1 MKRGGCCNAC
11 RRRHRKCVVQLG
23 ASQCG
28 ACAESGRECRFDT
41 DIRFR
46 HSSHARESVET
57 RRSWARVPATIS
69 FVTPQGIDGEL
80 SEAAS
85 EGKGASSSGKSPR
98 GGDSFYSETE
108 SGAPSM
114 GREDSVG
121 NETGMQDSGPD
132 QHPADQGSD
141 INPHAIAS
149 PGHAENADFVDSQ
162 QAGLHLDNEGDI
174 IPVFEASPS
183 SNAHLLPLSP
193 ASGHRISSIP
203 YILGEPSSELPPPQ
217 TPSSKHISG
226 GDAEHDSRTQS
237 THHEDTYGFTERQAF
252 LFMTYVHKLAPSSDA
267 CDDARHFTLEVP
279 RLAFQEPMIM
289 NGVLALASRY
299 DARCNN
305 TNSDLESTYYH
316 SRCIELLIEAFAR
329 PPETWDSKL
338 LTTVVIARLYEE
350 YDNEADSYYHH
361 LSGTRNLLNHEAVAR
376 FVTQGGLAEA
386 ASWVHLRQAIYIYL
400 VRREPVEICLENFE
414 RSTVFRRGDDSA
426 YANRAVY
433 IFAKM
438 MKLLFPLDAAGAA
451 QEGTPGPWEMI
462 EMEVKRWY
470 EMKPHSFR
478 PIYYKAADVQNDR
491 PFPMICIAASV
502 PVVAMQHYYAA
513 KAVICL
519 RKCNNMNP
527 NIGYH
532 AAKLRYDWEV
542 SI

>member
-1 MKRGGCCNAC
+1 MLGSRSRRGGPG
-11 RRRHRKCVVQLG
+11 LG
-23 ASQCG
+23 
-28 ACAESGRECRFDT
+28 F
-41 DIRFR
+41 
-46 HSSHARESVET
+46 
-57 RRSWARVPATIS
+57 
-69 FVTPQGIDGEL
+69 
-80 SEAAS
+80 
-85 EGKGASSSGKSPR
+85 
-98 GGDSFYSETE
+98 
-108 SGAPSM
+108 
-114 GREDSVG
+114 
-121 NETGMQDSGPD
+121 
-132 QHPADQGSD
+132 
-141 INPHAIAS
+141 
-149 PGHAENADFVDSQ
+149 
-162 QAGLHLDNEGDI
+162 
-174 IPVFEASPS
+174 
-183 SNAHLLPLSP
+183 LL
-193 ASGHRISSIP
+193 R
-203 YILGEPSSELPPPQ
+203 
-217 TPSSKHISG
+217 
-226 GDAEHDSRTQS
+226 
-237 THHEDTYGFTERQAF
+237 
-252 LFMTYVHKLAPSSDA
+252 SDA

-361 LSGTRNLLNHEAVAR
+361 LSGTRNLLNHEAVA
-376 FVTQGGLAEA
+376 
-386 ASWVHLRQAIYIYL
+386 
-400 VRREPVEICLENFE
+400 REPVEICLENFE